1 MENNQPKKKF
11 DTSLQAKRDRF
22 LRLATTRTQIVIDRL
37 RILSHCANKSAYNY
51 DDKDIEKIFSTIREE
66 MEAARL
72 RFTKKEKRKFNL

>member
-1 MENNQPKKKF
+1 METITPKKF
-11 DTSLQAKRDRF
+11 DTSPEAKRERF

-66 MEAARL
+66 TEAARL